1 MRSTLF
7 IFLCTI
13 SFVCAFP
20 ALANKAQ
27 LPHKIT
33 LQLNQAQSGQSLSVT
48 SKLYSLHKFSEGS
61 ATLVLT
67 KQGEKAQMP
76 VILFSGKGNAGFN
89 QSTDYQLP
97 PLAPG
102 KYKLHAVFT
111 VQGGNKIKNA
121 TRTGTNLYIDVK
133 TTQVLASNISFS
145 HIERLQLKAR
155 LDARQKLK
163 LSNETASLRVDAPN
177 LYQSL
182 NAINRIESTQ
192 INTIQAQPSDAQKS
206 LQLKATQKAPVQ
218 ILVLTRGG
226 SEEADPR
233 KLEKRNAAQKMDKEN
248 AVLETHE
255 DEI

>member
-1 MRSTLF
+1 MRSMLF

-13 SFVCAFP
+13 SFVCAFE
-20 ALANKAQ
+20 AQANKAQ

-111 VQGGNKIKNA
+111 VQGGKVKNA
-121 TRTGTNLYIDVK
+121 TRAGTNLYIDVR

-155 LDARQKLK
+155 
-163 LSNETASLRVDAPN
+163 
-177 LYQSL
+177 
-182 NAINRIESTQ
+182 
-192 INTIQAQPSDAQKS
+192 
-206 LQLKATQKAPVQ
+206 
-218 ILVLTRGG
+218 
-226 SEEADPR
+226 
-233 KLEKRNAAQKMDKEN
+233 
-248 AVLETHE
+248 
-255 DEI
+255 

>member
-1 MRSTLF
+1 MRFMLS

-13 SFVCAFP
+13 SFVGAFE
-20 ALANKAQ
+20 ALANKAS

-33 LQLNQAQSGQSLSVT
+33 LQLNQTQSGQPLSVT
-48 SKLYSLHKFSEGS
+48 SKMYSLHKFSEGS

-76 VILFSGKGNAGFN
+76 VILFSGKGIAGFN

-111 VQGGNKIKNA
+111 VQGGAKVKSA
-121 TRTGTNLYIDVK
+121 ARAGTNLYIDVK
-133 TTQVLASNISFS
+133 ATQVTASNISFS
-145 HIERLQLKAR
+145 HIERLQLKSR
-155 LDARQKLK
+155 LDAREKLK
-163 LSNETASLRVDAPN
+163 LSNETASLKVEAPK

-182 NAINRIESTQ
+182 DAINRVQSAQ
-192 INTIQAQPSDAQKS
+192 ANTIDAQISDAQKS
-206 LQLKATQKAPVQ
+206 LQLKATQKAPIQ
-218 ILVLTRGG
+218 TLVLTSGG

-233 KLEKRNAAQKMDKEN
+233 KLEKRNAATKMDKEN